1 MASLVACDVCE
12 QVESKSFDPDVLSHI
27 KHLDISKYITDKSPT
42 AIAYGG
48 FSEVFRGQ
56 LQRDSDEHEHVGVA
70 IKRLRFHVD
79 ESKVKKAGRFLNIV
93 QKICRLTRKAQQFAK
108 EVYVWS
114 KLCHPNVLP
123 LLGFAICEETR
134 FPLLISEWM
143 RLGTAWAYV
152 RNHDLTPS
160 EIVELVCI
168 VSIRFKRS
176 GWLTKVDTRRSIG
189 FGISARAR
197 CDTLRYE
204 SGTFL

>member
-79 ESKVKKAGRFLNIV
+79 ESKVKKAGRFL
-93 QKICRLTRKAQQFAK
+93 
-108 EVYVWS
+108 
-114 KLCHPNVLP
+114 
-123 LLGFAICEETR
+123 
-134 FPLLISEWM
+134 ISCKRYADSQE
-143 RLGTAWAYV
+143 
-152 RNHDLTPS
+152 
-160 EIVELVCI
+160 
-168 VSIRFKRS
+168 KRS
-176 GWLTKVDTRRSIG
+176 NLRKKSTCGQSCVTQTSCHCWDLP
-189 FGISARAR
+189 SARKRAFPCSSLNGCVSAPLGR
-197 CDTLRYE
+197 MYGIMT
-204 SGTFL
+204 